1 MHARGSI
8 MCERPDMSCVVL
20 MLGSESLLPSP
31 KQPGFYTER
40 NLPEANSCSA
50 NKVSFSSLAAR

>member
-20 MLGSESLLPSP
+20 MLGSESLLPPP

>member
-1 MHARGSI
+1 VQQQPSD
-8 MCERPDMSCVVL
+8 RPDMSSVVL

-40 NLPEANSCSA
+40 NPPEADSCSI
-50 NKVSFSSLAAR
+50 NGVSYSLLEAR